1 MVYRIPARR
10 AVPARRYRLYAGLI
24 WLWHHTPAL
33 AGLGLVTYLIGV
45 VLTHPFFEVR
55 EVTVSRAN
63 PASAGLST
71 LPALQRLT
79 QVVGTNIFR
88 VNTAQLEEDLGRIP
102 SVQRVRVLT
111 ALPDRLIVEIIER
124 EPKVIWRTSHG
135 PLLVD
140 EEGVIIATAE
150 MLPGQPAGRPALLE
164 ILDQDQQG
172 LAPGMT
178 VDRRAITL
186 AERLAV
192 LLPAAGL
199 PVKEFRYSAR
209 VGLVALTEPGV
220 QVLFGFDGPAETRV
234 SDLLTVLEVARRRGD
249 QVRLVDVRPEGRPYY
264 QPVATPTAAP
274 SPTVT
279 AGARQ
284 PARPSP
290 TPARPAASP
299 TPAR

>member
-1 MVYRIPARR
+1 MAYRIPVRR
-10 AVPARRYRLYAGLI
+10 AVPARRHRLRAGLV
-24 WLWHHTPAL
+24 WLWHHAPAL
-33 AGLGLVTYLIGV
+33 VGLGLVTYLIGV
-45 VLTHPFFEVR
+45 ALTHPFFDVR

-63 PASAGLST
+63 PASVGLST
-71 LPALQRLT
+71 LPALQRVT

-102 SVQRVRVLT
+102 SIRRVRVLT

-124 EPKVIWRTSHG
+124 EPKVIWRTGQG

-150 MLPGQPAGRPALLE
+150 TLPGQPALLE
-164 ILDQDQQG
+164 ILDQDHQG

-178 VDRRAITL
+178 IDRRTITL
-186 AERLAV
+186 AERLSV

-199 PVKEFRYSAR
+199 PVKEFQYSAR

-290 TPARPAASP
+290 TPARPAQSP

>member
-10 AVPARRYRLYAGLI
+10 AAPVRRQGLRAGLV
-24 WLWHHTPAL
+24 WLWHHAPAL
-33 AGLGLVTYLIGV
+33 AGLALVTYLIGV
-45 VLTHPFFEVR
+45 VLTHPLFEVR

-63 PASAGLST
+63 PGAAGLST
-71 LPALQRLT
+71 LPALQRVT

-102 SVQRVRVLT
+102 SVRRVRVLT

-124 EPKVIWRTSHG
+124 EPKAIWRTSQG

-140 EEGVIIATAE
+140 EEGVIIATADTP
-150 MLPGQPAGRPALLE
+150 PGGLAGRPSLLE

-178 VDRRAITL
+178 IDRRAIAL
-186 AERLAV
+186 AARLSV

-199 PVKEFRYSAR
+199 PVREFQYSTR
-209 VGLVALTEPGV
+209 LGLVALTEPGI
-220 QVLFGFDGPAETRV
+220 QVVFGADGPVEARV

-264 QPVATPTAAP
+264 QPVATPTATP
-274 SPTVT
+274 GPTVT

-290 TPARPAASP
+290 TPARPVASP

>member
-1 MVYRIPARR
+1 MAYRLPVRR
-10 AVPARRYRLYAGLI
+10 AVPARRHRLRTGLV
-24 WLWHHTPAL
+24 WLWHHAPAL
-33 AGLGLVTYLIGV
+33 GGLALVTYLIGV
-45 VLTHPFFEVR
+45 ALTHPFFDVR

-71 LPALQRLT
+71 LPALQRVT
-79 QVVGTNIFR
+79 RVVGTNIFR

-102 SVQRVRVLT
+102 SVRRVRVLT

-124 EPKVIWRTSHG
+124 EPKVIWRTSQG

-150 MLPGQPAGRPALLE
+150 TLPGQPAGQLALLE

-186 AERLAV
+186 AKRLSV

-199 PVKEFRYSAR
+199 PVKGFQYSAR
-209 VGLVALTEPGV
+209 VGLMALTEPGV
-220 QVLFGFDGPAETRV
+220 QVLFGVDGPAETRV

-264 QPVATPTAAP
+264 QPAVTPTAAP

>member
-1 MVYRIPARR
+1 MMYRIPARR
-10 AVPARRYRLYAGLI
+10 AALARRHRLRAGLV
-24 WLWHHTPAL
+24 WLWHHGPAL

-45 VLTHPFFEVR
+45 VLTHPLFDVR
-55 EVTVSRAN
+55 EVTVSRVN
-63 PASAGLST
+63 PDAGGVST
-71 LPALQRLT
+71 LPALQRVT

-102 SVQRVRVLT
+102 SVRRVRVLT

-124 EPKVIWRTSHG
+124 EPKAIWRTSQG

-140 EEGVIIATAE
+140 EEGMIIATGE
-150 MLPGQPAGRPALLE
+150 TPGGSAGRPSLVE

-186 AERLAV
+186 AERLSV

-199 PVKEFRYSAR
+199 PVKEFHYSTR
-209 VGLVALTEPGV
+209 LGLVTLTESGI
-220 QVLFGFDGPAETRV
+220 QVLFGFDGPVERGV

-249 QVRLVDVRPEGRPYY
+249 QIRLVDVRPEGRPYY
-264 QPVATPTAAP
+264 QPVVTPTAAP
-274 SPTVT
+274 SLTVT

-290 TPARPAASP
+290 TPARPRASP